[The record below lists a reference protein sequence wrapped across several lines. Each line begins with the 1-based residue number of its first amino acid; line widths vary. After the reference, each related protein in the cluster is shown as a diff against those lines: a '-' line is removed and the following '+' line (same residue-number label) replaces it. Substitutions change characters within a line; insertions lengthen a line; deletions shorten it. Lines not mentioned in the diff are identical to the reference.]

1 VIRARRRV
9 TSAAAHPAL
18 AEARP
23 AVFWTDRPDAPEPD
37 PPLVGPSRA
46 DLAIVGGGFT
56 GLWAALLAR
65 EADPAADIVALEA
78 DRIAAGASGR
88 NGGFVAA
95 SLTHGL
101 AHGLAMWPGEIET
114 LLRLGRENLAAI
126 EGFVA
131 TRGLDVDL
139 RTAGK
144 STVAVQAHHVADLA
158 AAHRLYVEHGEDATL
173 LDADAMRADVASPT
187 YLGGLRIRSGY
198 ALVDPARLSWSLAQ
212 VARAAGVRIHEGSAV
227 TGLERTRTGVALVTR
242 QGRVEARRAIV
253 ATSAFPPPL
262 RRLRHWVLPVYD
274 HVLMTEP
281 MSASQR
287 AAVGWPEAQGIT
299 DAGNRFHYY
308 RLTSDDRI
316 LWGGYDAIYHF
327 GNRVDPSLEQRDASH
342 ATLARHFFETF
353 PQLEG
358 LRFSHRWAGAI
369 DSTSRFT
376 PLFGTAF
383 GGRVAY
389 ALGYTGLGVGS
400 SRFGAHVAL
409 DLVHRRR
416 TDRTA
421 LGMVRQRPFPF
432 PPEPLRWLAVRVTQA
447 ELARQDASGGRR
459 GLWLR
464 LLDRL
469 GMGFAS

>member
-1 VIRARRRV
+1 MPTLRTPRPRSTARA
-9 TSAAAHPAL
+9 
-18 AEARP
+18 
-23 AVFWTDRPDAPEPD
+23 
-37 PPLVGPSRA
+37 RA
-46 DLAIVGGGFT
+46 DLAIVGGGLT

-65 EADPAADIVALEA
+65 EADPSADIVVLEA
-78 DRIAAGASGR
+78 DRVASGASGR
-88 NGGFVAA
+88 NGGFMAA

-101 AHGLAMWPGEIET
+101 AHGLAMWPGEIGT

-126 EGFVA
+126 ADFVA
-131 TRGLDVDL
+131 THGVEADL
-139 RTAGK
+139 RMVGK
-144 STVAVQAHHVADLA
+144 STVAVRPHHLAELAVAHGLS
-158 AAHRLYVEHGEDATL
+158 LEHGEDASL
-173 LDADAMRADVASPT
+173 LDGPAMRADVASPS
-187 YLGGLRIRSGY
+187 YLGGLRTRSGY
-198 ALVDPARLSWSLAQ
+198 ALVDPARLCWGLAR
-212 VARAAGVRIHEGSAV
+212 VARAAGVRVHEGTAV
-227 TGLERTRTGVALVTR
+227 HAIERTRDGVTLVAR
-242 QGRVEARRAIV
+242 GGRLEARQAIL

-281 MSASQR
+281 LSSEQR
-287 AAVGWPEAQGIT
+287 AAIGWPEGQGVT

-308 RLTSDDRI
+308 RLTGDGRI

-327 GNRVDPSLEQRDASH
+327 GSRVDASLEQRDASH
-342 ATLARHFFETF
+342 AMLARHFFETF

-376 PLFGTAF
+376 PLFGTAL

-400 SRFGAHVAL
+400 SRFGAQVAL
-409 DLVHRRR
+409 DLVHARR
-416 TDRTA
+416 TERTA
-421 LGMVRQRPFPF
+421 LGMVRRRPIPF
-432 PPEPLRWLAVRVTQA
+432 PPEPLRWLAVRLTQA
-447 ELARQDASGGRR
+447 ELARQDARDGRR

>member
-1 VIRARRRV
+1 M
-9 TSAAAHPAL
+9 SHPAL
-18 AEARP
+18 VDARP
-23 AVFWTDRPDAPEPD
+23 AVFWTDRPDAPEPT
-37 PPLVGPSRA
+37 PPLAGSGGA
-46 DLAIVGGGFT
+46 DLAIVGAGFT

-65 EADPAADIVALEA
+65 EADPDADIVVLEA
-78 DRIAAGASGR
+78 DRVASGASGR

-101 AHGLAMWPGEIET
+101 AHGLAMWPDEIET

-126 EGFVA
+126 GAFIEAIG
-131 TRGLDVDL
+131 VDADF

-144 STVAVQAHHVADLA
+144 SSVAVQPHHLADLA
-158 AAHRLYVEHGEDATL
+158 AAHRLSEEHGEDVAL

-187 YLGGLRIRSGY
+187 YLGGLRVRSGY
-198 ALVDPARLSWSLAQ
+198 ALVDPARLCWALAG
-212 VARAAGVRIHEGSAV
+212 VARGSGVRLHEGTPV
-227 TGLERTRTGVALVTR
+227 RGLERTRHGVHLVT
-242 QGRVEARRAIV
+242 QHGRMEARRAII
-253 ATSAFPPPL
+253 ATSAFHPPL

-281 MSASQR
+281 LSPAQR
-287 AAVGWPEAQGIT
+287 VAVGWQERQGIT

-308 RLTSDDRI
+308 RLTADDRI

-327 GNRVDPSLEQRDASH
+327 GNRVDRSLEQRDASH
-342 ATLARHFFETF
+342 ETLARHFFETF
-353 PQLEG
+353 PQLDG

-383 GGRVAY
+383 DGRVSY

-400 SRFGAHVAL
+400 SRFGAQVAL
-409 DLVHRRR
+409 DLVHGRR
-416 TDRTA
+416 TERTA
-421 LGMVRQRPFPF
+421 LGMVRKRPFPF
-432 PPEPLRWLAVRVTQA
+432 PPEPLRWLAVRATQA
-447 ELARQDASGGRR
+447 ELARQDRSAGRR

>member
-1 VIRARRRV
+1 MSTRDRDQVPR
-9 TSAAAHPAL
+9 AAHSAL
-18 AEARP
+18 SDARP
-23 AVFWTDRPDAPEPD
+23 AVFWTDRPDAPDPA
-37 PPLVGPSRA
+37 PPLSGTAHA
-46 DLAIVGGGFT
+46 DLAIVGGGLT

-65 EADPAADIVALEA
+65 EADPAAEVVLLEA
-78 DRIAAGASGR
+78 DRVASGASGR

-101 AHGLAMWPGEIET
+101 AHGLSMWPDEMAT

-126 EGFVA
+126 GAFIEAQSIEADF
-131 TRGLDVDL
+131 
-139 RTAGK
+139 RTCGK
-144 STVAVQAHHVADLA
+144 TTVAVQPHHLGELSDAY
-158 AAHRLYVEHGEDATL
+158 RLFEAHGEEVEL
-173 LDADAMRADVASPT
+173 LDADAMRADIASPT

-198 ALVDPARLSWSLAQ
+198 ALVDPARLCWGLAGA
-212 VARAAGVRIHEGSAV
+212 ARASGARLHERTRVR
-227 TGLERTRTGVALVTR
+227 GLERTRDGVSLIT
-242 QGRVEARRAIV
+242 QDGRIDARRAII

-281 MSASQR
+281 LSARQLVS
-287 AAVGWPEAQGIT
+287 VGWPERQGIT

-308 RLTSDDRI
+308 RLTADDRI
-316 LWGGYDAIYHF
+316 LWGGYDAVYHF
-327 GNRVDPSLEQRDASH
+327 GNRVHPSLEQRDASH
-342 ATLARHFFETF
+342 ETLARHFFETF

-376 PLFGTAF
+376 PVFGTAF
-383 GGRVAY
+383 GGRVSY

-400 SRFGAHVAL
+400 SRFGAQVAL
-409 DLVHRRR
+409 DLVDGRR
-416 TDRTA
+416 TEQTG
-421 LGMVRQRPFPF
+421 LGMVRRRPFPF
-432 PPEPLRWLAVRVTQA
+432 PPEPLRWIAVRVTQS
-447 ELARQDASGGRR
+447 ELARQDSSGGRR

-464 LLDRL
+464 LLDHL